1 MKLSEIEP
9 KIFFWIT
16 AVAASGFGLA
26 FIFGPDFMYEL
37 LGYSSDADG
46 YLMVR
51 FFGIMVLGVGI
62 LTFWARNSELSQT
75 REAIMLMLTI
85 GYTLMTI
92 THLLVMFI
100 RGPPLLTNVWL
111 WIVVVL
117 HISLTPVYGFFIIRD
132 WKKVRALKK

>member
-1 MKLSEIEP
+1 MKIEFEP
-9 KIFFWIT
+9 KLFFWIT
-16 AVAASGFGLA
+16 AVVAGAFGLA
-26 FIFGPDFMYEL
+26 FIFVPQFMYEL
-37 LGYSSDADG
+37 IGFSSDADG

-51 FFGIMVLGVGI
+51 FFGLMVLGVSI

-75 REAIMLMLTI
+75 REAIILMLTVC
-85 GYTLMTI
+85 YTLMTI

-117 HISLTPVYGFFIIRD
+117 HLSLVGIYGYFLIRD
-132 WKKVRALKK
+132 WKKVRAL

>member
-1 MKLSEIEP
+1 MKLMEIEP

-37 LGYSSDADG
+37 LGFSSDVDG

-51 FFGIMVLGVGI
+51 FFGFLVFGVGI
-62 LTFWARNSELSQT
+62 LTFWTRNSELSQA
-75 REAIMLMLTI
+75 REAIILMLTVV
-85 GYTLMTI
+85 YTLMLV
-92 THLLVMFI
+92 THLIVMFV

-111 WIVVVL
+111 WIVCVL
-117 HISLTPVYGFFIIRD
+117 HLSLVVIYGFFLIRD
-132 WKKVRALKK
+132 WKKVRALK